1 MAAKTRSYQEYLI
14 ESLKEPSEAA
24 LYLWAILQEEN
35 PESNLLPLAL
45 RDVAEALGE
54 VNLSP
59 EEAKLHLDK
68 LDELMKKGGVETI
81 YGLLNWLKT
90 LGLILTVVVDEDAED
105 HLNKIP
111 NASEV
116 TV

>member
-14 ESLKEPSEAA
+14 ESLKEHSEAA
-24 LYLWAILQEEN
+24 LYLWAILQEKN
-35 PESNLLPLAL
+35 PEPELLPLAL
-45 RDVAEALGE
+45 RDVAKALGE

-68 LDELMKKGGVETI
+68 LDELMNKGGIETI
-81 YGLLNWLKT
+81 YGLSNWLKK
-90 LGLILTVVVDEDAED
+90 LGLTLTVVVDEDAENR
-105 HLNKIP
+105 LKKIP
-111 NASEV
+111 NTSEV